1 MLHTTDY
8 AAEQTPITADKLG
21 ANDVYFLPYLMGERS
36 PHNDPAS
43 RGAFVG
49 LRMDTP
55 RAALT
60 QAVLEGVAFAIRD
73 CVEIARAQGVKI
85 KASTL
90 CGGGA
95 KSPLW
100 REILANVLGIPLT
113 LPRQEHNRAGRRA
126 RRKIQRALRRVAQAV
141 PGTESILCGNG
152 GTAMKIFSVT
162 DPEFKPYGR
171 VVTGLDTAK
180 AEILAALANTPLP
193 AATDYVAE
201 DAALQELPAAVE
213 VSEHLFGGM
222 PCQLGW
228 CNGHNTYLN
237 CLEYHRDSEFNLG
250 TEDFVLLL
258 ARQEEIA
265 GGKLDTAKVK
275 AFRVPAGTLVE
286 VYATTLHYAPC
297 HVDAAKGFRVLVA
310 LPKGTNTAK
319 PAIKND
325 GGDDPQ
331 LWACNKWLLAHPD
344 SAEAKAGAY
353 VGLVGENIHI

>member
-1 MLHTTDY
+1 
-8 AAEQTPITADKLG
+8 
-21 ANDVYFLPYLMGERS
+21 
-36 PHNDPAS
+36 
-43 RGAFVG
+43 
-49 LRMDTP
+49 
-55 RAALT
+55 
-60 QAVLEGVAFAIRD
+60 
-73 CVEIARAQGVKI
+73 
-85 KASTL
+85 
-90 CGGGA
+90 
-95 KSPLW
+95 
-100 REILANVLGIPLT
+100 
-113 LPRQEHNRAGRRA
+113 
-126 RRKIQRALRRVAQAV
+126 
-141 PGTESILCGNG
+141 
-152 GTAMKIFSVT
+152 MKIFSVT

-237 CLEYHRDSEFNLG
+237 CLEYHRDSEVQSGYRRFCA
-250 TEDFVLLL
+250 V
-258 ARQEEIA
+258 ACQA
-265 GGKLDTAKVK
+265 GGNRGRQAGHRQRSRRSASRQAHWWKSTP
-275 AFRVPAGTLVE
+275 RRCTTRPAMWTQPKGT
-286 VYATTLHYAPC
+286 
-297 HVDAAKGFRVLVA
+297 RVLVA

-353 VGLVGENIHI
+353 VGLVGKISTFDSCRAVGARTYPALYIQTTTHSRAANAMLRGGHARPYRASHKRRKPS